1 MSRTSIVAMVDA
13 SRCFSMGRERVSR
26 RTTLRIG
33 CDGCPEI
40 YERYLE
46 PGTNPLAILRGAR
59 AKGWDGDDRGQCWR
73 CPACI
78 EKRKKIVTDFSAE
91 ALKRQKQMFDLLDM
105 HFNVERGRFKTGWSD
120 GKVAEQTGLA
130 EAAVVKAREA
140 AYGPLKL
147 DPATADLVRE
157 VGDIR
162 QKAESDFADLMKLL
176 NDARAEAMTKLAGIE
191 ARLAKL
197 IGRAA

>member
-1 MSRTSIVAMVDA
+1 MSRSTIVGMIDA
-13 SRCFSMGRERVSR
+13 SRCFSMGRERTTR

-33 CDGCPEI
+33 CDGCSEL

-59 AKGWDGDDRGQCWR
+59 AKGWDGDDCGQSWR
-73 CPACI
+73 CPACS
-78 EKRKKIVTDFSAE
+78 EKRKKTVTDFSAE
-91 ALKRQKQMFDLLDM
+91 ALKRQKQMLDLLDM
-105 HFNVERGRFKTGWSD
+105 HFDIDKGRFKAGWSD
-120 GKVAEQTGLA
+120 GKIAEHTGLA
-130 EAAVVKAREA
+130 EAAVAKARDA

-157 VGDIR
+157 VGEAR
-162 QKAESDFADLMKLL
+162 QKAESDFAELAKLL
-176 NDARAEAMTKLAGIE
+176 GDAKGEALTKLAAIE